1 MLFVMLNGENPTVLL
16 LLHHFAGPILP
27 DVKTSNSE
35 LSLMRG
41 SPSIVATPV
50 VTGQI
55 DFGGYINCCTCVVH
69 AYDITR

>member
-1 MLFVMLNGENPTVLL
+1 MLFVMLNGENL
-16 LLHHFAGPILP
+16 LLHHFAGSILP
-27 DVKTSNSE
+27 DVKTPNSE

-55 DFGGYINCCTCVVH
+55 DFGGFITVVH
-69 AYDITR
+69 VPYMYMI